1 MQAASCFVFNCQ
13 IIKEALPRAWG
24 LCVRSAN
31 DRKHRSHVPP
41 SRKMEIGSGNL
52 EQCRFFFSSE
62 IVLPEAT
69 DRFRK
74 IDVKQVSARQ
84 IPMSYCWFATK
95 TFKPRSRFCWS
106 TTQSRRQSTEG
117 SLLKSSEIKSAF
129 SQHRHSLSEISYQ
142 IFTDFEG
149 IEASMKARSDSRDI
163 LTTFSGLEFGW
174 CLKLFVFFQTYSNR
188 RPDHT

>member
-1 MQAASCFVFNCQ
+1 MCQKCQRPKAQITCAAIQ
-13 IIKEALPRAWG
+13 K
-24 LCVRSAN
+24 
-31 DRKHRSHVPP
+31 D
-41 SRKMEIGSGNL
+41 GNWEREL
-52 EQCRFFFSSE
+52 GAVQVLFFPSE

-74 IDVKQVSARQ
+74 IDVKQVSACQ

-174 CLKLFVFFQTYSNR
+174 CLKPFVFFQTYSNR